1 MPGTQTGSLAW
12 EVVSQEERLEI
23 PEDYYRL
30 FTPAENALLDST
42 TAEGIGAC
50 ELGPLRSLAAG
61 LAPSGSWTGQ
71 SRVARAYRAGLS
83 AFLVLEGAREVQV
96 SSPSLSLRNRF
107 LRVSAI
113 PGLPAGLLHNQL
125 SHFSFGIARTIGT
138 AAWNNQACHTGPGQA
153 GVELATSRDDASL
166 HGAQGSPQKTA
177 P

>member
-1 MPGTQTGSLAW
+1 MTVEPEQSEATGSASSERSAATGARNSTGSLAW
-12 EVVSQEERLEI
+12 EVVSQEERLEV

-107 LRVSAI
+107 YVCLRSQAY
-113 PGLPAGLLHNQL
+113 PQGYFTT
-125 SHFSFGIARTIGT
+125 SYRTFIRH
-138 AAWNNQACHTGPGQA
+138 CPHD
-153 GVELATSRDDASL
+153 RDGRL
-166 HGAQGSPQKTA
+166 EQGSVSHGPR
-177 P
+177 PSLG